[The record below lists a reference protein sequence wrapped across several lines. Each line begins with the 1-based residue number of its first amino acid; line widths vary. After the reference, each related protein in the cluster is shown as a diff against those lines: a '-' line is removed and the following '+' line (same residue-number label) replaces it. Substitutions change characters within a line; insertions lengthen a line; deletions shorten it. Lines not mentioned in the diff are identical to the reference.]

1 MKNLKDKL
9 DDGVDLFVA
18 IVIVFLSIVL
28 LNSIYYI
35 VYDSLLDVNF
45 DISAVAL
52 ISFTSVINML
62 FINVFVDLAGKAI
75 KKRLDNEKRR

>member
-9 DDGVDLFVA
+9 DDGVNLFVA